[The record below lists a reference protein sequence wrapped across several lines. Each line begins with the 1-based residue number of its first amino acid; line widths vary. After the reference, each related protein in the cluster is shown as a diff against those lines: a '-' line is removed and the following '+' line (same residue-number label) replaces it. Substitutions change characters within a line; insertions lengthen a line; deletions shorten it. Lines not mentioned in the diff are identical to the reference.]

1 MVVWSG
7 FLDAAALGMG
17 TTSTQAGLI
26 LSLIFTIAIIIVV
39 AIATGGQAA
48 QVTMPLSGVLGMILF
63 LALGWMPQVLG
74 TILALVSALFVVQ
87 VIMKNG

>member
-1 MVVWSG
+1 M
-7 FLDAAALGMG
+7 
-17 TTSTQAGLI
+17 
-26 LSLIFTIAIIIVV
+26 IFTIGIIIVV
-39 AIATGGQAA
+39 AIAAGVRSA
-48 QVTMPLSGVLGMILF
+48 QVTMPLSALMGMILF